1 LDFMTNEEQLKI
13 LSQGVNAWNAW
24 RKGNPE
30 KKVDLTEADLSVLD
44 LHGINFNKANLSDVN
59 LYRTDLRKANI
70 SSADLCG
77 ADLRET
83 DLRWLD
89 LSGTN
94 LRWANLIRADL
105 YQANLSLSD
114 IGNAQLYEANL
125 YHANLV
131 KARLC
136 GADLRTAC
144 LNAADLR
151 GANLSGAN
159 LCKADLRGAD
169 LTFANLI
176 EANLE
181 RSDLTGCRIFGISA
195 WEVKLKGAIQKDLII
210 TRRSQPIITVDNL
223 EAAQFI
229 YLLLYNEKIRHVIET
244 ITSKVVLILGR
255 FTSERKAIL
264 DNIRDELREHD
275 YLPVLFD
282 FDGPAS
288 RDTRETVSTLAHMA
302 RFIIADITDARSI
315 PAELESIVSQ
325 LPSVPVQPL
334 ILSSDYEYG
343 LFEHIRR
350 FPWVLEPCR
359 YENQRDLLSSLQEKV
374 IALAEAK
381 VIELGKQSR

>member
-1 LDFMTNEEQLKI
+1 MANEEQLKI
-13 LSQGVNAWNAW
+13 LHQGVNAWNTW
-24 RKGNPE
+24 REENPE
-30 KKVDLTEADLSVLD
+30 KEVDLNEADLSVLD
-44 LHGINFNKANLSDVN
+44 LHSINFNKANLNDAN

-70 SSADLCG
+70 SYAYLCG
-77 ADLRET
+77 ADLR
-83 DLRWLD
+83 DA
-89 LSGTN
+89 N
-94 LRWANLIRADL
+94 LRWSDLNRTNLCWANLNRADF

-114 IGNAQLYEANL
+114 IGNAQLHEANF
-125 YHANLV
+125 YHARLV

-144 LNAADLR
+144 LNAANLR

-159 LCKADLRGAD
+159 LCEADLIQAD

-176 EANLE
+176 EADLE
-181 RSDLTGCRIFGISA
+181 RSNLTGCRIFGISA

-210 TRRSQPIITVDNL
+210 TRQSQPIITVDNL

-229 YLLLYNEKIRHVIET
+229 YLLLFNEKIRHVIET

-255 FTSERKAIL
+255 FTPERKAIL
-264 DNIRDELREHD
+264 DNIRDELRERD

-288 RDTRETVSTLAHMA
+288 RDTRETISTLAHMA

-315 PAELESIVSQ
+315 PAELEIIVPQ

-350 FPWVLEPCR
+350 YPWVLEPCR
-359 YENQRDLLSSLQEKV
+359 YENRKDLLKSLKEKV
-374 IALAEAK
+374 IATAEAK
-381 VIELGKQSR
+381 AIELRKHSK